1 MNNRIY
7 YSREAEEQANQER
20 TRAVLIFMVLGL
32 GIGAVLA
39 LLFAPKSGEETRH
52 DISKSLDD
60 RFSGVEKEL
69 ESLSK
74 RVEERLSR

>member
-20 TRAVLIFMVLGL
+20 LRAIGVFMVLGL

-39 LLFAPKSGEETRH
+39 LLFAPKSGEEIRH
-52 DISKSLDD
+52 GISKSLED

-74 RVEERLSR
+74 RVEDRLSR